1 MEIDFSTWLSGVL
14 DSVVSASIRVVIA
27 LVVLFVCFKLIRLL
41 SQRIENLPRVR
52 GTDKTVRKIL
62 VYALSLS
69 LRALVVLALISYVGI
84 DTGGITAV
92 VASLGVGIGLA
103 VNGTLS
109 NLAGGVIIITTR
121 PFKIDDFISAQ
132 GYDGTVEDIRIICTK
147 LVTPDNKVVYIP
159 NGELAGGNILNYS
172 EKKTRRLDLTFPI
185 TNTTDTAKAKAII
198 DRVILDSGYFHSE
211 PMASIKVKSFGE
223 DGVSLFLRAWLD
235 SKDYWNAYYDVTE
248 GVKEGFAAAGL
259 TPPERH
265 INVRLLENSNDKNGY
280 TGKN

>member
-1 MEIDFSTWLSGVL
+1 MEIDFSSWLSGVL
-14 DSVVSASIRVVIA
+14 DSVISASIRVVIA
-27 LVVLFVCFKLIRLL
+27 LVVLFVSFKLIRLL
-41 SQRIENLPRVR
+41 GQRIENLPRVR
-52 GTDKTVRKIL
+52 GADKTVKKIL

-69 LRALVVLALISYVGI
+69 LRALVLLALISYVGI

-109 NLAGGVIIITTR
+109 NLAGGVIIIITR

-159 NGELAGGNILNYS
+159 NGALAGGNILNYS

-198 DRVILDSGYFHSE
+198 ERVILDSGYFHSE
-211 PMASIKVKSFGE
+211 PETSVRVKSFGE
-223 DGVSLFLRAWLD
+223 EGASLFLRAWLD
-235 SKDYWNAYYDVTE
+235 SRDYWSAYYDVTE
-248 GVKEGFAAAGL
+248 GVKEGFASAGL